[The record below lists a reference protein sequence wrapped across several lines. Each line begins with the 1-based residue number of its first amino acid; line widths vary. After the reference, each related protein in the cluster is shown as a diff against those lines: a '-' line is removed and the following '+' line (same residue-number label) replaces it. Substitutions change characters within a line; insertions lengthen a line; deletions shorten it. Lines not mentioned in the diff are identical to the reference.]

1 MAAHTEERSS
11 GLRRAATLWIV
22 VAVLFVA
29 ALIGAIAAL
38 NATVYSAPAFAR
50 SYLDALARSDGTAA
64 LAHPGVTVPES
75 GSRALLNGVA
85 LGELDDITLVSA
97 EPTADGDR
105 LVSFSYRTDGE
116 PGSTQFALRPT
127 ETHFLVFDSWEF
139 ARSPIAS
146 VWLQVQHATG
156 FSVNG
161 LAVPTAGLPSPIAVD
176 GGPAGT
182 EYSVL
187 APSTYVFDHES
198 RYLDADPVRVTA
210 DEPGGVLDTVVATR
224 ANPTFVEQTQREI
237 GAYLSTCATQ
247 KVLLPAGCP
256 FGKPIRDRIEGE
268 PTWSIAR
275 MPVVTLQPYSADP
288 NDLTW
293 LVPEVGGA
301 ANIVVG
307 VKSLFDGSVTTLD
320 EEVPFGVSYRV
331 SIQPDG
337 TLSLQG
343 L

>member
-1 MAAHTEERSS
+1 MAEHAEERTSE
-11 GLRRAATLWIV
+11 LRRATILWIV
-22 VAVLFVA
+22 VAALFAAAVVGTVA
-29 ALIGAIAAL
+29 SL
-38 NATVYSAPAFAR
+38 NATVYSAPSFVR
-50 SYLDALARSDGTAA
+50 SYLDALARSDGRAA

-85 LGELDDITLVSA
+85 LGELDDITLLTD
-97 EPTADGDR
+97 EPAAGGAR
-105 LVSFSYRTDGE
+105 IVSFAYRTEGV
-116 PGSTQFALRPT
+116 PGSTEFRVRQLGKQ
-127 ETHFLVFDSWEF
+127 FLVFDSWRFEQ
-139 ARSPIAS
+139 SPVATLR
-146 VWLQVQHATG
+146 LQVRHATG

-161 LAVPTAGLPSPIAVD
+161 LDVPTDGLPEPIAVD
-176 GGPAGT
+176 GGPSGT

-187 APSTYVFDHES
+187 APSTYIFDHES

-210 DEPGGVLDTVVATR
+210 DEPGGIVDAAVTPR

-237 GAYLSTCATQ
+237 DAYLTTCATQ

-268 PTWSIAR
+268 PTWSIDR
-275 MPVVTLQPYSADP
+275 MPAVTLQPYSADP

-293 LVPEVGGA
+293 LVPEVVGS
-301 ANIVVG
+301 ANILVD
-307 VKSLFDGSVTTLD
+307 VKSLFDGSVSTLD

-331 SIQPDG
+331 TIQPDG
-337 TLSLQG
+337 TLSLAG